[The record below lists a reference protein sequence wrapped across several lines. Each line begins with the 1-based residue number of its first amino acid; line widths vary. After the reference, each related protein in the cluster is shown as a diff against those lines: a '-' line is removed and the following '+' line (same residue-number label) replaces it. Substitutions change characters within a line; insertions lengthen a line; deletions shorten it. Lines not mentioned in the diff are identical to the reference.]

1 MLYPYLSEK
10 VLPRILSR
18 HDCDSAQSMD
28 DEVLNMHTKK
38 GKERLR
44 ETVGKRTRNMRDYS
58 KSLVTSMAC
67 CL

>member
-28 DEVLNMHTKK
+28 DEVLNMQKKKKK
-38 GKERLR
+38 GKGRL
-44 ETVGKRTRNMRDYS
+44 S
-58 KSLVTSMAC
+58 KQ
-67 CL
+67 

>member
-28 DEVLNMHTKK
+28 DEVLNMQQKKK
-38 GKERLR
+38 GKERL
-44 ETVGKRTRNMRDYS
+44 S
-58 KSLVTSMAC
+58 KQ
-67 CL
+67 